1 MTTDSPE
8 FNRHTSRPSTLSSAG
23 ALAMSDIYACQPHF
37 DVYDMCCETRVIYL
51 ELDGASAWEDDCSE
65 TE

>member
-1 MTTDSPE
+1 MTTDSPD

-23 ALAMSDIYACQPHF
+23 ALAMSDIYACQPSF
-37 DVYDMCCETRVIYL
+37 DVYGICREIREIYL
-51 ELDGASAWEDDCSE
+51 ELDGAPAREDDGSE